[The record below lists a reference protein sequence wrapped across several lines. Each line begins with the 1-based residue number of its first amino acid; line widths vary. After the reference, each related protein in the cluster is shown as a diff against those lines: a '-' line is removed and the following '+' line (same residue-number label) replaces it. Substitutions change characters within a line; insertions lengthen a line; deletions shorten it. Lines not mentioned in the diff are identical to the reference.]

1 MNTNKLKLIL
11 LSVILL
17 VSQLNGTLIKFSDT
31 QLIEVDTTQLDTT
44 FKNLPTQPTPNP
56 SNPRYIELNIT
67 HEEFNIVIGTLII
80 VERLNNDVEKQIINT
95 NEAIER
101 MVQELRYHSPQYTN
115 ILRQINVSLKC
126 ELLSNALTKLDECL
140 TIEETIFSKRSR
152 KNKAQPRSRTICP
165 SSCENLHKTSI
176 NSIPL
181 YLLPDKITIATLD
194 ELLTIPKT
202 MYQLSKKL
210 ISETQKEPTE
220 IFTLLINNNQKKLL
234 FTPWEMLAERKSS
247 QEIIAYLKT
256 YSLEQINLI
265 MPDVKFLDIQELIS
279 MLIHVIANKL
289 EEPINLERFQQNPKE
304 FIQQFSNFNLDNFRQ
319 MIIEAS
325 SPFYT
330 ASKFQDPV
338 RALIALPN
346 GQLIKTYSGQ
356 ENNGQDK
363 VKTYFPLTFE
373 TFSTYQDMAKIVT
386 LNPTSG
392 EYDETKLEKN
402 NPLIRNMY
410 ISPDGDISTGFIHQA
425 TKIRFLNHDK
435 ETLSSIELI
444 KDRKDITTLAT
455 LPNKRFITGSNNGK
469 IIIWQK
475 DPLRIKS
482 IFTSLKQEEERID
495 LIQTLPN
502 DGFIVTSKNLLT
514 NKNTIKMWT
523 KITTSN
529 LTLEQYLLITLCS
542 KLYPGIDLTSEE
554 NLQLLEIFVT
564 LSDYIKI
571 ILIKHGLVKS
581 LK

>member
-1 MNTNKLKLIL
+1 
-11 LSVILL
+11 
-17 VSQLNGTLIKFSDT
+17 
-31 QLIEVDTTQLDTT
+31 
-44 FKNLPTQPTPNP
+44 
-56 SNPRYIELNIT
+56 
-67 HEEFNIVIGTLII
+67 
-80 VERLNNDVEKQIINT
+80 
-95 NEAIER
+95 
-101 MVQELRYHSPQYTN
+101 
-115 ILRQINVSLKC
+115 
-126 ELLSNALTKLDECL
+126 
-140 TIEETIFSKRSR
+140 
-152 KNKAQPRSRTICP
+152 
-165 SSCENLHKTSI
+165 
-176 NSIPL
+176 
-181 YLLPDKITIATLD
+181 
-194 ELLTIPKT
+194 